1 MSKPNRLKMF
11 TFRPDIIL
19 IIISNNNQTDPN
31 GVLSSSNRAGLN
43 KHIFNSYKNY
53 KCSYNSYKNYK
64 CSYETVM
71 LTVIKTIAARMKL
84 LC

>member
-19 IIISNNNQTDPN
+19 IISSNNNQTDPN

-43 KHIFNSYKNY
+43 KHIF
-53 KCSYNSYKNYK
+53 
-64 CSYETVM
+64 
-71 LTVIKTIAARMKL
+71 
-84 LC
+84 